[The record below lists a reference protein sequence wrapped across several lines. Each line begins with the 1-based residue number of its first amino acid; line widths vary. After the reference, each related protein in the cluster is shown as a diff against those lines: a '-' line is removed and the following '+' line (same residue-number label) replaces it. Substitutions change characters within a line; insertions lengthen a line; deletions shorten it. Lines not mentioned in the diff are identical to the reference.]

1 MEGTRSDSLT
11 RAVGRNDAVIA
22 RNALFAIHVG
32 VAILA
37 APTEATL
44 GSDTTKN
51 EHETKKFQ
59 EHWER
64 RTACE

>member
-1 MEGTRSDSLT
+1 MECTRSPVLT
-11 RAVGRNDAVIA
+11 GAVGRHDAVIA
-22 RNALFAIHVG
+22 RNAFFAVHVG